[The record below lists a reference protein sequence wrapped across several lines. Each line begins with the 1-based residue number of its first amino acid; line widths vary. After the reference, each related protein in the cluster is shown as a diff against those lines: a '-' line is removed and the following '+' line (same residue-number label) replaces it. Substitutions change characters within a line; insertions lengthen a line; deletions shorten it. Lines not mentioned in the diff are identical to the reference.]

1 MSRAPTIALAIVV
14 LLIAAGFLWNRQ
26 QPDSSADDAV
36 EAPVVA
42 VTEIPQGAP
51 AVSGILFAELDR
63 KTRPQD
69 DFYQFANGT
78 WLDITPIPPIYSGYT
93 VYHQV
98 YEKTEE
104 ALKKI
109 VEAAAA
115 SNSGPGTETQQVG
128 DIFNSWMDVDTINAL
143 GVEAVRPELDQVAS
157 ITDVNSLVQVMA
169 QLTREG
175 IQTPYLLE
183 ISPDMKDSA
192 SNAVYVEQ
200 SGLTMPD
207 RDYYLVLDNENFT
220 KAREALPGYMQDMLV
235 RAGADPAQAAEQA
248 MRVYAIEHAL
258 AEAQW
263 DNVSNRDPDKIY
275 NSIAL
280 DVLDSGAKN
289 MDWALTRKELGLQ
302 GITMMVL
309 YQPSYFAALDTLL
322 ADTPIDDWKAYLTYQ
337 VMDSRGLNLDAETA
351 AIRFD
356 YRNRILNGQEE
367 ERPRWKLG
375 ISTVNEMVG
384 EAVGKLYVAEYF
396 PPEAKARMEILVGNV
411 ISTLNESLGELAWMS
426 PETRLRAQEKLSR
439 LIAKIGYPDEWK
451 DYSRLQ
457 IVAGDHMGNLR
468 RAIEWQYQE
477 NIDKLG
483 KPVDRKE
490 WFMTPQTVNAYYDPT
505 KNEIVFP
512 AARLQPPFFQLN
524 ADDAINYGAVGGV
537 IGHEISHGFDDSG
550 SKFDGDGNL
559 VNWWTDA
566 DRAAFEK
573 LTAAMVAQ
581 YNQFEPLPGMHV
593 NGELTLGEN
602 IGDVSGVA
610 MAYRAYVRSLNG
622 AEPAVIDGFTGP
634 QRFFIGYAMS
644 RKGKYQDE
652 AAISQL
658 ASDPHSP
665 LKYRVNGV
673 YRNLDAFHEAFG
685 TVEGDGMW
693 LAPEKR
699 VRLW

>member
-1 MSRAPTIALAIVV
+1 MSKAITIAIVV
-14 LLIAAGFLWNRQ
+14 LLIAGGFLWSRQ
-26 QPDSSADDAV
+26 QPVSPAD
-36 EAPVVA
+36 EIVA
-42 VTEIPQGAP
+42 AP
-51 AVSGILFAELDR
+51 AVEVTKAPQDAPAISGILFAELDR

-78 WLDITPIPPIYSGYT
+78 WLDTTPIPAIYPGYT

-98 YEKTEE
+98 YEKAEQ
-104 ALKKI
+104 ALQKI

-115 SNSGPGTETQQVG
+115 SKAASGTEAQQVG
-128 DIFNSWMDVDTINAL
+128 DIFNSWMDVDAINAL
-143 GVEAVRPELDQVAS
+143 GVEAVREELDQVAA
-157 ITDVNSLVQVMA
+157 ITDVDSLVRVMA

-175 IQTPYLLE
+175 IQTPYMLE
-183 ISPDMKDSA
+183 ISPDLKDSA
-192 SNAVYVEQ
+192 SNAVYVGQ

-207 RDYYLVLDNENFT
+207 RDYYLALDNKNFT
-220 KAREALPGYMQDMLV
+220 AARDALPAYMQGMLT
-235 RAGADPAQAAEQA
+235 RAGVDPARAAEQA
-248 MRVYAIEHAL
+248 KRVYDIEHAL
-258 AEAQW
+258 AEVQW
-263 DNVSNRDPDKIY
+263 DNVTNRDPDKIY
-275 NSIAL
+275 NPVAL

-289 MDWALTRKELGLQ
+289 MDWQLTRSALGLHD
-302 GITMMVL
+302 IAMMVL
-309 YQPSYFAALDTLL
+309 YQPSYFAALDAML
-322 ADTPIDDWKAYLTYQ
+322 ANIPIDDWKAYLTYQ

-351 AIRFD
+351 ALRFD

-375 ISTVNEMVG
+375 ISTVNNMVG

-411 ISTLNESLGELAWMS
+411 VSTLNESLGELAWMS
-426 PETRLRAQEKLSR
+426 PETRLRAQEKLSK
-439 LIAKIGYPDEWK
+439 LVAKIGYPDEWK
-451 DYSRLQ
+451 DYSSLN
-457 IVAGDHMGNLR
+457 IVAGDHIGNLR
-468 RAIEWQYQE
+468 RAIEWNYQQD
-477 NIDKLG
+477 IDKLG

-559 VNWWTDA
+559 INWWTDA

-573 LTAAMVAQ
+573 LTAALVAQ
-581 YNQFEPLPGMHV
+581 YNEFEPLPGMHI

-610 MAYRAYVRSLNG
+610 MAYRAYIRSLNG

-652 AAISQL
+652 AAINQL

-673 YRNLDAFHEAFG
+673 YRNLDAFHEAFA
-685 TVEGDGMW
+685 TAEGDGMW

>member
-1 MSRAPTIALAIVV
+1 MSRILTISFVV
-14 LLIAAGFLWNRQ
+14 LLIAGGFLWSRSR
-26 QPDSSADDAV
+26 PGSPADEKV
-36 EAPVVA
+36 EAPVVEA
-42 VTEIPQGAP
+42 TGTPQDVP
-51 AVSGILFAELDR
+51 AASGILFDELDLN
-63 KTRPQD
+63 TRPQD
-69 DFYQFANGT
+69 DFYAFANGT
-78 WLDITPIPPIYSGYT
+78 WLANTPIPPIYPGYT
-93 VYHQV
+93 VYHQT
-98 YEKTEE
+98 YEKTEA

-109 VEAAAA
+109 VEEAAAA
-115 SNSGPGTETQQVG
+115 HAQPGTEAQQVG

-143 GVEAVRPELDQVAS
+143 GVGAVQDELDLVAS
-157 ITDVNSLVQVMA
+157 ITDVSSLVRVMA
-169 QLTREG
+169 QLTRRG
-175 IQTPYLLE
+175 VQTPYEIE
-183 ISPDMKDSA
+183 ISPDMKNS
-192 SNAVYVEQ
+192 SRNAVYVGQ

-220 KAREALPGYMQDMLV
+220 KARDALPAYMQGMLV
-235 RAGADPAQAAEQA
+235 RAGTDPAHAAEQA
-248 MRVYAIEHAL
+248 TRIYAIEHAI

-275 NSIAL
+275 NPIAL
-280 DVLDSGAKN
+280 DVLDGEAKN
-289 MDWALTRKELGLQ
+289 MDWQLTRSELGLQ
-302 GITMMVL
+302 GIDMMVL
-309 YQPSYFAALDTLL
+309 YQPSYFAALDRLL
-322 ADTPIDDWKAYLTYQ
+322 AGIPLDDWKTYLTYQ
-337 VMDSRGLNLDAETA
+337 VMDSRGINLDAETA
-351 AIRFD
+351 ALRFD
-356 YRNRILNGQEE
+356 YRNRTLNGQEE

-375 ISTVNEMVG
+375 VSVVNNLVG

-396 PPEAKARMEILVGNV
+396 PPEAKAKMEILVDNV
-411 ISTLNESLGELAWMS
+411 ISTLDETLGELAWMS
-426 PETRLRAQEKLSR
+426 PETRVRAQEKLSK
-439 LIAKIGYPDEWK
+439 LVAKIGYPDEWK
-451 DYSRLQ
+451 DYSRLK
-457 IVAGDHMGNLR
+457 IVAGDHIGNLR

-477 NIDKLG
+477 NIDKLA

-566 DRAAFEK
+566 DRTAFEA
-573 LTAAMVAQ
+573 LTAALVAQ
-581 YNQFEPLPGMHV
+581 YNEFEPLPGMHV

-610 MAYRAYVRSLNG
+610 MAYRAYIRSMNG
-622 AEPAVIDGFTGP
+622 TEPAVIDGYTGP

-652 AAISQL
+652 SAISQL

-699 VRLW
+699 VRMW